1 MLHQMELSPHLHS
14 KLVSEYVIAAKES
27 VDVRLAVT
35 MAALYSGAVGVA
47 LEAPYN
53 FVAKS
58 QWLLKAVELGSLPAA
73 HALFEDRNTLKL
85 IEALGKPLLSYKPLT
100 FYPPNISTEAL
111 IEQLR
116 AFATL
121 PDVESLNMLIF
132 LGGDIPPTFSLD
144 AGHQFSKPRSSM
156 QEKVR
161 ERFPGLCDLEDRE
174 SLLEL
179 DLQSLDSDAYD
190 LAFSQKEEMF
200 VLAYNDDLEAMMR
213 QPETAIAPNLPKLL
227 STAILGGSVKTV
239 RYLVSNYE
247 LDPNSIILED
257 SVVAYQSLNM
267 ANPVISQ
274 DEPEV
279 EENSGSDFTD
289 YHESDNVPDIGEEAN
304 YNLSFLDLAIILGRR
319 AIVTV
324 LLERGGRIHAAEES
338 RPSSLHYLARFN
350 DEELAKA
357 TCQSLPDRQLFQQ
370 IVQSTPSEGK
380 LEGASAIEYNMFAG
394 RWKNVMQ
401 MILQLPPENPEGS
414 SSSSQ
419 GESNLLYLALSRSPP
434 APLFIVE
441 EILARG
447 ANPNIAA
454 FTTEPPLYWTIGS
467 SNVAATE
474 MLLRCGASL
483 RPSGGSDLVSFA
495 KECLD
500 EIDMYSNVIVVN
512 QEGVLRPEGLRE
524 VKQAAATIYA
534 MVVIASEAGDSWL
547 RDLEACM
554 SQCPE
559 ACLGKI
565 WRADRSEPSE
575 TTMLLELS
583 IKT

>member
-1 MLHQMELSPHLHS
+1 MELSPHLHS

-35 MAALYSGAVGVA
+35 MATLYSGAVGVA

-58 QWLLKAVELGSLPAA
+58 QWLLKAVELGSLPAV

-121 PDVESLNMLIF
+121 PDVESLNMLVF
-132 LGGDIPPTFSLD
+132 LGGGIPPTFSLD
-144 AGHQFSKPRSSM
+144 AGHQPPKPRSSM

-161 ERFPGLCDLEDRE
+161 ERFPGLYDLEDRE
-174 SLLEL
+174 GLLEL
-179 DLQSLDSDAYD
+179 DLQILDSDAYD
-190 LAFSQKEEMF
+190 LTFSQKEEMIG
-200 VLAYNDDLEAMMR
+200 LAYNDDLEAMMR
-213 QPETAIAPNLPKLL
+213 QPDTAVAPNLPKLL

-239 RYLVSNYE
+239 RYLVSSYE
-247 LDPNSIILED
+247 LDPNSTIPED
-257 SVVAYQSLNM
+257 SVVAHPSPDM
-267 ANPVISQ
+267 SNPAISQ
-274 DEPEV
+274 DEPEA
-279 EENSGSDFTD
+279 EENSSDSDFTD
-289 YHESDNVPDIGEEAN
+289 DHESDYISDLDEDLAKFK
-304 YNLSFLDLAIILGRR
+304 LSFLDLAIILGRR
-319 AIVTV
+319 AIVTA
-324 LLERGGRIHAAEES
+324 LLERGGRIHPAQES
-338 RPSSLHYLARFN
+338 QPSSLHYLARFD
-350 DEELAKA
+350 DEGLAKA

-370 IVQSTPSEGK
+370 IVQSTPSQGK
-380 LEGASAIEYNMFAG
+380 LEGVSAIEFNMFAG
-394 RWKNVMQ
+394 RWKNVLQ
-401 MILQLPPENPEGS
+401 MILQSPPETPEDSG
-414 SSSSQ
+414 SSQ

-447 ANPNIAA
+447 ANPNMATSMA
-454 FTTEPPLYWTIGS
+454 EPPLYWTIGS

-483 RPSGGSDLVSFA
+483 RPSGGPDLVSFA
-495 KECLD
+495 KKCFD
-500 EIDMYSNVIVVN
+500 EIGMYSNVIVVN

-524 VKQAAATIYA
+524 VKQAAETIYA
-534 MVVIASEAGDSWL
+534 MVVLASEAGDGWL
-547 RDLEACM
+547 RDLGVCM

-559 ACLGKI
+559 AYLGKI